1 MKSRRLLCYSRA
13 VKNASVNRENHSRRL
28 RTLVVAGLALAAG
41 HAAADAGDTLN
52 FVAGTT
58 VRNDDNLFR
67 LPAGLTDAQ
76 LQVLIG
82 RPSKTEQVRV
92 GYLGLQL
99 DKAYSQQKF
108 HFDATA
114 TTYRYKNFSRL
125 NFDAFDYSGYW
136 NWHVTQHLSGKLS
149 VDHKQTQANFASST
163 NYSGNNTTTTENRRF
178 DADWWVLGGWHLVG
192 AASQYKQRNSQINT
206 ADDSFVQNSGET
218 GVRYIAASGSSL
230 TLLARKAR
238 GEYAERPLNALAL
251 LDTGYRQ
258 TDTELAAVWL
268 ISGKSRLNGRLTHLE
283 RKHDN
288 FAQRDYGGTAG
299 KFDYVLTPTGKV
311 QLSLS
316 AARSIG
322 SYQEN
327 AHSYYVNDSL
337 SFVPVWQIGAKTALR
352 LNLEHSRRDYL
363 GGAVVPP
370 ATGRQ
375 DRTRTAQL
383 SLDWSPLRAL
393 TLTGSLQRDSRT
405 SNQANLDFE
414 ASAASI
420 TAQISF

>member
-1 MKSRRLLCYSRA
+1 

-82 RPSKTEQVRV
+82 QPSKSEQVRV
-92 GYLGLQL
+92 GYLGIQF

-125 NFDAFDYSGYW
+125 NFEAFDYAGAW
-136 NWHVTQHLSGKLS
+136 NWHLTQHLSGRLS
-149 VDHKQTQANFASST
+149 VDHKQTQASFASST
-163 NYSGNNTTTTENRRF
+163 NYSGNNTTTNESRRF
-178 DADWWVLGGWHLVG
+178 DADWWVHGSWHLLG
-192 AASQYKQRNSQINT
+192 AASQNKQRNSQLNT
-206 ADDSFVQNSGET
+206 ADDSFVQNSAESGL
-218 GVRYIAASGSSL
+218 RYVAESGSSL

-238 GEYAERPLNALAL
+238 GEYAERPLNAVSL

-258 TDTELAAVWL
+258 TDAELQANWL
-268 ISGKSRLNGRLTHLE
+268 LSGKSRLNGRLTRLE

-288 FAQRDYGGTAG
+288 FSARDYSGTAG
-299 KFDYVLTPTGKV
+299 KFDYILAPTGKL
-311 QLSLS
+311 QLSFS
-316 AARSIG
+316 AARAIG
-322 SYQEN
+322 SYHEN

-337 SFVPVWQIGAKTALR
+337 TFAPAWQISAKTALR
-352 LNLEHSRRDYL
+352 LNLESSRRDYL

-414 ASAASI
+414 AAAASI